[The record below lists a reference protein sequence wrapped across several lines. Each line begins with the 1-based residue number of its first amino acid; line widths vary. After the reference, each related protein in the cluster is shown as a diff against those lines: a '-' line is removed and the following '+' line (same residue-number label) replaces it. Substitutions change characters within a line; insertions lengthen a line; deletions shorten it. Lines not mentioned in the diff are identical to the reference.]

1 MDRRLN
7 VERNSS
13 AAQVTACD
21 GCLRRSALLAA
32 MAHFVA
38 RSLDASRKVPLLLA
52 LPDDQFVAAVGGEH
66 SSQALGVLE
75 GFDAARA
82 RRNASAAGLEA
93 LCRHDEHFPRC
104 LAQGADAP
112 RLLYLAGDARLLG
125 LLDEAPAVALVGSR
139 RATGYGLEVAHALG
153 RELGACQ
160 VPVVSGMALGVDSAA
175 HEGALEGGGP
185 TVAVLA
191 GGADVPYPRSK
202 RRLYRRIV
210 ERGLV
215 VAELPPGFGPL
226 RWCFP
231 ARNRIMAGLSAMTVV
246 VEGAA
251 DSGSRIT
258 AQFAA
263 DLGREVGAVPGQVT
277 SRLAEGPNAL
287 LADGACVVR
296 SATDVLDALYGAGH
310 SFAGER
316 PQSRPVPDLD
326 SRLAEL
332 LAAVE
337 GGAGCV
343 DRIAR
348 SPQQTGEVMAG
359 LGELEL
365 LGLVRRAPDGSYV
378 RRA

>member
-1 MDRRLN
+1 MDRRLKA
-7 VERNSS
+7 ERVPP
-13 AAQVTACD
+13 ATGFTACD
-21 GCLRRSALLAA
+21 RCLRRSALLAA

-52 LPDDQFVAAVGGEH
+52 LPDDQFVAAVGGED
-66 SSQALGVLE
+66 SRQALGVLQ

-82 RRNASAAGLEA
+82 RRDASDAGLVA
-93 LCRHDEHFPRC
+93 LCHHDERFPKC
-104 LAQGADAP
+104 LIPSADTP
-112 RLLYLAGDARLLG
+112 RLLYLAGDVRLLG
-125 LLDEAPAVALVGSR
+125 LLDETPAVALVGSR

-191 GGADVPYPRSK
+191 GGADVPYPSSK

-251 DSGSRIT
+251 GSGSRIT

-277 SRLAEGPNAL
+277 SRLAQGPNAL

-296 SATDVLDALYGAGH
+296 RATDILDALYGAGH
-310 SFAGER
+310 PSAGER
-316 PQSRPVPDLD
+316 PQPRPLPDLEP
-326 SRLAEL
+326 RLAEL

-337 GGAGCV
+337 GGAASV

-348 SPQQTGEVMAG
+348 SPQETAEVMAG

-365 LGLVRRAPDGSYV
+365 MGLLSRAPDGSYV